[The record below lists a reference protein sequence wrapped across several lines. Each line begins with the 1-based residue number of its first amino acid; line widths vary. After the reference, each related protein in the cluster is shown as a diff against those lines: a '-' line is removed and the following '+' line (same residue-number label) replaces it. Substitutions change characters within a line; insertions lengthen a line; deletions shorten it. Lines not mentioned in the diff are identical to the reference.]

1 MSART
6 GAPARRRRRSRT
18 ETETELL
25 DAALRLLDRDGVL
38 AGVNLREVAKEAGVN
53 HGQIYQYFGS
63 RQALLRAAIA
73 RQMAENHPDPDRHW
87 KLPFAARRRAMWR
100 WSLRQRRTLKLE
112 ALLALDGDPK
122 LVMFPE
128 LPRTRASLTRDR
140 ADGALTSEVDPEVA
154 HAMTAAAYLG
164 YAIFRET
171 FARELAMSPEALD
184 AKAAKVYDHM
194 IAGLQGDDGQAPG
207 PPPAHA

>member
-1 MSART
+1 MSAQT
-6 GAPARRRRRSRT
+6 GAPARRRRRSRA
-18 ETETELL
+18 ETESELL

-63 RQALLRAAIA
+63 RQSLLRAAIA
-73 RQMAENHPDPDRHW
+73 RQMKDNQPDPARHW

-100 WSLRQRRTLKLE
+100 WSLRQRHTLKLE
-112 ALLALDGDPK
+112 ALLALDGDPR
-122 LVMFPE
+122 LVIFPA
-128 LPRTRASLTRDR
+128 LDRTRESLARDTR
-140 ADGALTSEVDPEVA
+140 DGALTSEVDPEVA

-171 FARELAMSPEALD
+171 FARELGLPPDELD
-184 AKAAKVYDHM
+184 RRAAVVYDRM
-194 IAGLQGDDGQAPG
+194 VAGLRGSED
-207 PPPAHA
+207 